1 MVHFLILAAGKGE
14 RAKKVSNNSPKQ
26 YIEFNNISPL
36 RYLLKKITKIKEIS
50 SITVVISKDNLRE
63 YKRDIRGIKN
73 LRKYI
78 LGGKTREESSFKG
91 LKSLK
96 NEFGNK
102 SKQKVLI
109 HDAARPFISKKI
121 ITQSIK
127 SLEKY
132 NATCPY
138 IKNEDTIKSISYDNK
153 LNHINRDKIISLQT
167 PQGFDLNQIFKLHNE
182 NRKSNKKHTD
192 DLSLLIDKEMPFK
205 LIKGSKRNFKITTH
219 EDLLLFKDIILSKKK
234 KLVGI
239 GFDIHAFT
247 EGNEIILGGVKLKSK
262 YKLLA
267 HSDGDVLLHSITDA
281 ILGATGKNDIGV
293 HYPPSNNKYKSAN
306 SILFLNKA
314 MNYIEENNGEI
325 INLDI
330 NLICDYPKINP
341 IKSKL
346 KKSLSNLL
354 KVEVDKINIK
364 ATSTEDQGFINFKN
378 GIASQAIVSI
388 ESINE

>member
-1 MVHFLILAAGKGE
+1 
-14 RAKKVSNNSPKQ
+14 
-26 YIEFNNISPL
+26 
-36 RYLLKKITKIKEIS
+36 
-50 SITVVISKDNLRE
+50 
-63 YKRDIRGIKN
+63 
-73 LRKYI
+73 
-78 LGGKTREESSFKG
+78 
-91 LKSLK
+91 
-96 NEFGNK
+96 
-102 SKQKVLI
+102 
-109 HDAARPFISKKI
+109 
-121 ITQSIK
+121 
-127 SLEKY
+127 
-132 NATCPY
+132 
-138 IKNEDTIKSISYDNK
+138 
-153 LNHINRDKIISLQT
+153 
-167 PQGFDLNQIFKLHNE
+167 
-182 NRKSNKKHTD
+182 
-192 DLSLLIDKEMPFK
+192 MPFK
-205 LIKGSKRNFKITTH
+205 LLKGSKRNFKITTH
-219 EDLLLFKDIILSKKK
+219 EDLLLFKDIILSNKK

-293 HYPPSNNKYKSAN
+293 HYPPSNNKYKNTN

-364 ATSTEDQGFINFKN
+364 ATTTEDQGFINFKN
-378 GIASQAIVSI
+378 GIASQAIISI